1 MLETRKRFWHK
12 LAREK
17 EVVEELFE
25 DYLRTGSLHRPW
37 GAVDLDGDA
46 LSTVF
51 EVCLRVGECVWCV
64 HAVTVDSCVQ
74 AIGCWGFGQR
84 RTGYDH

>member
-1 MLETRKRFWHK
+1 MFETRKRFWHK

-51 EVCLRVGECVWCV
+51 EVCLRVCKCMWSV
-64 HAVTVDSCVQ
+64 HTVTVYMCVQ
-74 AIGCWGFGQR
+74 VMECCGFE
-84 RTGYDH
+84 